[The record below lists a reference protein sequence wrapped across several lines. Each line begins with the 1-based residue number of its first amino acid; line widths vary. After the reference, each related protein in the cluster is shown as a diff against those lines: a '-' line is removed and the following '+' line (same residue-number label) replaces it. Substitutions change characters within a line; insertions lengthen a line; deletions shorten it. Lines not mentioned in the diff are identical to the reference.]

1 MQVLNVGDS
10 LTIEQLV
17 RYTGEPEERLR
28 DWRSRCIIGEDA
40 RDDLTMDDVERV
52 RLVQLFL
59 RRGITIDAIEE
70 AMRSNAF
77 DWYYNFPWRESPG
90 PVYSLAEA
98 AEIIGVKLDALE
110 RFREAMGWVGSAGY
124 VSADELALLRGWK
137 VAADAGVPEDAMLEM
152 IRVYID
158 NLERIAEA
166 EQRTYRFYVQNRL
179 ESEGLS
185 PEELI
190 AQSQAAADQLNPL
203 IEPIILYFHRRGLQ
217 RAVREN
223 AVMTLAEQQGLVRRA
238 ESPADIQMAVVFI
251 DLSSFT
257 PLAEAM
263 GDVAAAGVLERF
275 SRIARSATGAWS
287 GRVVK
292 QIGDAFMLVFPDA
305 RSAVACAIEIESRAA
320 EEPQFPAVRA
330 GIHWGSVLYREGDYV
345 GSNVNIASRIANEA
359 QRHQVL
365 VTSEVRKEARDL
377 PGIEFVRLG
386 KRNLK
391 GVSFK
396 VELFEVRSK
405 AASPVERFIDPVC
418 GMEMGAAEVAARL
431 SLEGAERAF
440 CSEACLRKF
449 VASPEAY
456 NG

>member
-1 MQVLNVGDS
+1 MQVLTVADAP
-10 LTIEQLV
+10 TIEQLA

-28 DWRSRCIIGEDA
+28 DWRSKGIIGETA

-77 DWYYNFPWRESPG
+77 AWYHNFPWRESAG

-98 AEIIGVKLDALE
+98 AETIGVKLDALQ
-110 RFREAMGWVGSAGY
+110 RFREAMGSIGPDDY

-137 VAADAGVPEDAMLEM
+137 VAADAGVPEDAMIEM
-152 IRVYID
+152 IRVYTD

-166 EQRTYRFYVQNRL
+166 EQRIFRFYVQNRL

-190 AQSQAAADQLNPL
+190 AQSEAAADQLNPL
-203 IEPIILYFHRRGLQ
+203 IEPIILYFHKRGLQ

-223 AVMTLAEQQGLVRRA
+223 AVMTLAEQEGLVEKGEA
-238 ESPADIQMAVVFI
+238 PGVLLMAVVFI

-263 GDVAAAGVLERF
+263 GDVAAARVLERF
-275 SRIARSATGAWS
+275 GRIVRNSAGAWS
-287 GRVVK
+287 GRIVK
-292 QIGDAFMLVFPDA
+292 QIGDAFMLVFPEA

-320 EEPQFPAVRA
+320 KEPQFPAVRA
-330 GIHWGSVLYREGDYV
+330 GIHWGTVLYREGDYV
-345 GSNVNIASRIANEA
+345 GSNVNIASRITNEA

-377 PGIEFVRLG
+377 PEIEFVRLG
-386 KRNLK
+386 KHNLK
-391 GVSFK
+391 GVSVK

-405 AASPVERFIDPVC
+405 AASAGERFIDPVC

>member
-1 MQVLNVGDS
+1 MS
-10 LTIEQLV
+10 ELTLEQLS

-28 DWRSRCIIGEDA
+28 DWRSRGIIGKAVQDE
-40 RDDLTMDDVERV
+40 LTMDDVERV

-59 RRGITIDAIEE
+59 RRGIGIDAVVE

-77 DWYYNFPWRESPG
+77 DWYFNFPWRESEG

-98 AEIIGVKLDALE
+98 AETIGVKPGAFQ
-110 RFREAMGWVGSAGY
+110 RFREAMGWMGSDDY
-124 VSADELALLRGWK
+124 VSEDELILLRGWK
-137 VAADAGVPEDAMLEM
+137 VAADAGVPEDAMIEM
-152 IRVYID
+152 IRVYVD
-158 NLERIAEA
+158 NLERVAEA

-179 ESEGLS
+179 EMEGLS

-203 IEPIILYFHRRGLQ
+203 IEPIILYFHQRGLQ

-223 AVMTLAEQQGLVRRA
+223 AVMTLAEQQGLVARA
-238 ESPADIQMAVVFI
+238 ESPGALLMAIVFI

-263 GDVAAAGVLERF
+263 GDIAAAAVLERF
-275 SRIARSATGAWS
+275 STIVRQSVGSWS

-305 RSAVACAIEIESRAA
+305 RSAVACALEIESRAA
-320 EEPQFPAVRA
+320 KESQFPSVRA
-330 GIHWGSVLYREGDYV
+330 GIHWGSVLYRGGDYV
-345 GSNVNIASRIANEA
+345 GSNVNIASRLATEA
-359 QRHQVL
+359 ERHQIL
-365 VTSEVRKEARDL
+365 VTSEVRKEAHNL
-377 PGIEFVRLG
+377 PEIDFARLG
-386 KRNLK
+386 KRKLK
-391 GVSFK
+391 GLSGTFD
-396 VELFEVRSK
+396 LFEVRV
-405 AASPVERFIDPVC
+405 AGALAGDRAVDPVC
-418 GMEMGAAEVAARL
+418 GMELGPTEIAARL

-449 VASPEAY
+449 VASPESYA
-456 NG
+456 